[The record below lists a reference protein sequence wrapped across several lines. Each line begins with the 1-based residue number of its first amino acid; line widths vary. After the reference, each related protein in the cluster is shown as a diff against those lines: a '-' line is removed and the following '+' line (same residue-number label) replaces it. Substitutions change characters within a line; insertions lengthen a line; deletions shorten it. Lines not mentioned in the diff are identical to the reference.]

1 MAHAQRRFRA
11 PGDVFG
17 NLRCFPPSCRQPS
30 SIFVPVRH
38 FPAAVDRADVLC
50 RRLPRPPLPVVV
62 LGDATEV

>member
-11 PGDVFG
+11 PRDLFG

-30 SIFVPVRH
+30 SIIGPIRPFSV
-38 FPAAVDRADVLC
+38 AVDRADVLC